1 MFTDGGEEVE
11 CTTFEIWAKVKD
23 AVESLELN
31 KYAVSVWVVDRFAD
45 PNDVM
50 RQFETEVLNQ
60 SWTEDQAELVLG
72 TVHSAKGGE
81 WDNVV
86 VLADLGIDPL
96 LAFQEKKNVNGGY
109 AAYSE
114 RSNSQSSAQSGQG
127 AQYEFRTK
135 EFGDHLN
142 LWYVA
147 LTRAKKVLSVPWA
160 FVRLFEGTST

>member
-1 MFTDGGEEVE
+1 VFTDGGEEVE

-86 VLADLGIDPL
+86 VLADLGIEPL

-135 EFGDHLN
+135 VSPSEAREREAGWGFDDDI
-142 LWYVA
+142 
-147 LTRAKKVLSVPWA
+147 
-160 FVRLFEGTST
+160 